1 MMFKY
6 ILFDDFESMLL
17 QKLFLILL
25 NLETLKKIQILS
37 STFAFLSE
45 KSFSLCPYNQSLWLI
60 QHKGKQ
66 S

>member
-1 MMFKY
+1 MFKY
-6 ILFDDFESMLL
+6 ILFNDFELMLL

-45 KSFSLCPYNQSLWLI
+45 KSFSLCPYNQSL
-60 QHKGKQ
+60 
-66 S
+66 